1 MARIEADE
9 ADTTWVDLKLDA
21 FVVVAAVVDVLEV
34 ESAPSLGLGCGRLN
48 MNVAVEIDKYKWN
61 AYLRYCPR

>member
-21 FVVVAAVVDVLEV
+21 FVVAAVVDVLEV

-48 MNVAVEIDKYKWN
+48 MNVAMEIDKYKWN

>member
-1 MARIEADE
+1 MARIDADE

-21 FVVVAAVVDVLEV
+21 FVVAAVVDVLEV

>member
-21 FVVVAAVVDVLEV
+21 FVVAAVVDVLEV

-48 MNVAVEIDKYKWN
+48 MNVAVEIDKCRWN
-61 AYLRYCPR
+61 AYLRYFPL